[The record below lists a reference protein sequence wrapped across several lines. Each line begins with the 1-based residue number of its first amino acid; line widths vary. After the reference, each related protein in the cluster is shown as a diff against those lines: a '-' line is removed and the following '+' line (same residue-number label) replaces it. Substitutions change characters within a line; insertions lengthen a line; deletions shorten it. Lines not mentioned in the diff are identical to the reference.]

1 MIGARVD
8 RLPDAAKSALEAASV
23 LGDPITRE
31 LIAAMQGV
39 DLARAEELL
48 GLCLSSGLLTTP
60 DQARSSL
67 ESRAF
72 VFRHALVRDVVL
84 GTLTRGRLKALH
96 RLAFLALHSQPGA
109 GDADAAPAL
118 AHHAF
123 KGEEWEHAARFAV
136 KSMAR
141 AISRSA
147 NQEALQLFE
156 MGVEASRRTDGE
168 VHCTSPG
175 ARASTGSHRRHD
187 GSRAHRRNLQE
198 HGTRRN
204 HRGAIE
210 RPARTRIGFEPD
222 GGVSLDARAIR
233 AKVYSTLHGAWTR
246 PALRNGA
253 T

>member
-1 MIGARVD
+1 M
-8 RLPDAAKSALEAASV
+8 
-23 LGDPITRE
+23 
-31 LIAAMQGV
+31 
-39 DLARAEELL
+39 
-48 GLCLSSGLLTTP
+48 
-60 DQARSSL
+60 
-67 ESRAF
+67 
-72 VFRHALVRDVVL
+72 RDVVL

-156 MGVEASRRTDGE
+156 MGVEASRQADHESTPQALELALRLE
-168 VHCTSPG
+168 AIG
-175 ARASTGSHRRHD
+175 AMMALGHIDEIFKNMERAEIIAAQLNDQPH
-187 GSRAHRRNLQE
+187 AHRFR
-198 HGTRRN
+198 
-204 HRGAIE
+204 
-210 RPARTRIGFEPD
+210 PD
-222 GGVSLDARAIR
+222 GVVSLDARAIR
-233 AKVYSTLHGAWTR
+233 AKVCSTPHGAWTR